1 VIGFKGGSRAPGGAR
16 SGLGKDF
23 VRLVTYLA
31 RGSGSAVD
39 LQRVAWISYRN
50 LDGVAAPAPAALL
63 MQACAGQ
70 RPRVLKPVYHFGLS
84 LPASDHLD
92 PEQWNQA
99 VDRVLVRLGL
109 GDHQALVVAHADTDH
124 EHVHVVV
131 NRVGEDG
138 PAWDSY
144 FDNPK
149 VLAAIRDIE
158 IDFGLTRN
166 VASESPVPMLASDAY
181 QQAVGT
187 GRVPLADRAR
197 EDLAADF
204 AAATD
209 WSDLEARLA
218 ARGFGL
224 RAATRHAGLLVTD
237 GSRLAALSRVDPA
250 ISGPMLARRFGETFD
265 DHRRAHPEP
274 PAVQE
279 PERATMPEPGASLED
294 RAAKLLDRLTRTYAT
309 FTAADLHRAAFYQ
322 PESLDLVRTALRS
335 DRVLDLGAGTGGDG
349 RYTTRDY
356 LDAEARLLAAAG
368 ALASRERFR
377 LDPADQAAAA
387 TADREPAPRAEP
399 LAAGH
404 GRTAPVEAPAA
415 GNDLAGRPAAASLAA
430 EQRAAVLHATA
441 AADLA
446 QIVGDR
452 DGRSA
457 AAAAIAAAYRERGFE
472 VRGAA
477 PTVHAA
483 ATLESATAVRS
494 QTLGEL
500 DRSWSAGAERLDGRS
515 VLLLDEAGTLDV
527 RRLGG
532 ILAEAGERG
541 AKVVLLGDP
550 GRMQAIGAGDA
561 FRGLLEQHPG
571 VRLDAPPCQREP
583 WQAAASEQLA
593 AGRVAAAL
601 DRYEAAGRLHWAASR
616 AAAREELLRAHA
628 GDGRRDPAA
637 TRLIVAPDG
646 AEAALLNAAVRA
658 ERLAAGELGPAVRA
672 GRIDLAS
679 GDRIVFWRDDRQG
692 SAVAGLDASP
702 VHGVRR
708 GSLGTVV
715 GAERRRVEVRLDDG
729 RRVAFDPVR
738 YRSVGHGYAVTIA
751 QSRAAAIDRVYVL
764 ADPRVHRDD
773 AVVALS
779 RHRDTLDVYADRA
792 SFPGRDLLDRTLSH
806 PGRRDLAGDY
816 AAADLRRA
824 VDRLQDV
831 AAAIASAT
839 RVERPLREALAAH
852 EALQR
857 ARRRVV
863 EARRSLSQPADQL
876 YAEPATALRAL
887 LRDPA
892 APDRLREGAARDYG
906 ALRGRA
912 LFGRADR
919 ERAHAQHA
927 VPTLTGRLDAYQRSL
942 AGLQAAKRQARASLE
957 RIAGPSLSPAP
968 SAGAAEHGLPGP
980 AARGLPESVARGL
993 PETAARGVSDRAAR
1007 GLPETAARGLP
1018 AAAATPAQAASPPNL
1033 PSLAQVRHE
1042 LARVGADLRGHH
1054 QASRS
1059 AQDAVEAAIR
1069 ALGRPA
1075 VDSALVLLPPEVA
1088 LPVNLAVRAVERA
1101 LERGPVLGLGR

>member
-1 VIGFKGGSRAPGGAR
+1 MIGFKGGSRAPGGAR
-16 SGLGKDF
+16 TGLGEDF
-23 VRLVTYLA
+23 TGLVAYLI
-31 RGSGSAVD
+31 RGSGSDVD
-39 LQRVAWISYRN
+39 PRRVAWISYRN
-50 LDGVAAPAPAALL
+50 LDGVAAPAPAARL
-63 MQACAGQ
+63 MRACAGQ
-70 RPRVLKPVYHFGLS
+70 HPRAVKPVYHFGLS
-84 LPASDHLD
+84 LRASDHLD
-92 PEQWNQA
+92 PKQWNQA
-99 VDRVLVRLGL
+99 VDQVLVRLGL
-109 GDHQALVVAHADTDH
+109 GSHQALVVAHGDTEH

-138 PAWDSY
+138 RPWNPE

-158 IDFGLTRN
+158 IDLGLTRE
-166 VASESPVPMLASDAY
+166 VAGEAVALPSDGHR
-181 QQAVGT
+181 QAAGT
-187 GRVPLADRAR
+187 GRQPLAHRVRDQA
-197 EDLAADF
+197 AADF
-204 AAATD
+204 AAATG

-218 ARGFGL
+218 ARGLGL
-224 RAATRHAGLLVTD
+224 RAATRHAGLLITD

-250 ISGPMLARRFGETFD
+250 ISGPRLARRFGETFED
-265 DHRRAHPEP
+265 YRRAHPDP
-274 PAVQE
+274 PTPRE
-279 PERATMPEPGASLED
+279 PEQATMPPPGVTLEH
-294 RAAKLLDRLTRTYAT
+294 RAAELIDRLTRIYAT
-309 FTAADLHRAAFYQ
+309 FTEADLHRAASYQ
-322 PESLDLVRTALRS
+322 PDGIDLVRAALRS
-335 DRVLDLGAGTGGDG
+335 DRVLDLGAGADGAG

-356 LDAEARLLAAAG
+356 LDAEARLLAAAAG
-368 ALASRERFR
+368 LASRERFH
-377 LDPADQAAAA
+377 LDLADQAEVPAADRDRAAQAAVAAA
-387 TADREPAPRAEP
+387 DRDRAAQAAVAAADRDRDRATPSEP

-404 GRTAPVEAPAA
+404 DRASPVEAPAA
-415 GNDLAGRPAAASLAA
+415 GDDLAGPSAAAGLAA
-430 EQRAAVLHATA
+430 ERRAAVFHATA

-446 QIVGDR
+446 QIVGDHE
-452 DGRSA
+452 GRAA
-457 AAAAIAAAYRERGFE
+457 AAAAIASAYRERGYE

-483 ATLESATAVRS
+483 ARLESVAAVPS
-494 QTLGEL
+494 QTLGDLE
-500 DRSWSAGAERLDGRS
+500 RSWSASAGRLDARS
-515 VLLLDEAGTLDV
+515 VLLLEEAGTLDV

-550 GRMQAIGAGDA
+550 GNMQAIGAGDA
-561 FRGLLEQHPG
+561 FRGLLEQHPS
-571 VRLDAPPCQREP
+571 VRLDAPRCQREP

-601 DRYEAAGRLHWAASR
+601 DRYEAAGRLHWTADR

-628 GDGRRDPAA
+628 GDRRQDPAA
-637 TRLIVAPDG
+637 TRLIVAADG

-658 ERLAAGELGPAVRA
+658 ERLAAGELGPAIRA

-679 GDRIVFWRDDRQG
+679 GDRIVFRRDDRQG

-738 YRSVGHGYAVTIA
+738 YRSVAHGYAVTVG
-751 QSRAAAIDRVYVL
+751 QSRAAAADRVYVL
-764 ADPRVHRDD
+764 ADPRMRRED

-779 RHRDTLDVYADRA
+779 RHRDTLDLYADRA
-792 SFPGRDLLDRTLSH
+792 SFPGRELLDRTLSH

-824 VDRLQDV
+824 VDRLQDA

-839 RVERPLREALAAH
+839 RLERPLREALAAH
-852 EALQR
+852 ATLQR

-863 EARRSLSQPADQL
+863 EARRSLSQPADQI
-876 YAEPATALRAL
+876 YAEPAMAMRAL

-892 APDRLREGAARDYG
+892 APARLRDGAARDYG

-912 LFGRADR
+912 VLGRADR
-919 ERAHAQHA
+919 ERAQAQHA

-957 RIAGPSLSPAP
+957 RIAGPSLA
-968 SAGAAEHGLPGP
+968 
-980 AARGLPESVARGL
+980 
-993 PETAARGVSDRAAR
+993 
-1007 GLPETAARGLP
+1007 ETAARGLP
-1018 AAAATPAQAASPPNL
+1018 GAAAAPAQPARAATPLRLPP
-1033 PSLAQVRHE
+1033 LAQVRRE
-1042 LARVGADLRGHH
+1042 LARVDADLRGHH
-1054 QASRS
+1054 RASRG
-1059 AQDAVEAAIR
+1059 AQDAVETAIR

-1075 VDSALVLLPPEVA
+1075 VESALVLLPPEAA

>member
-1 VIGFKGGSRAPGGAR
+1 MIGFKGGLR
-16 SGLGKDF
+16 SASGIRTGLGKDF
-23 VRLVTYLA
+23 VALVVYLC
-31 RGSGSAVD
+31 SGSRD
-39 LQRVAWISYRN
+39 LPDPNRVAWISYRN
-50 LDGVAAPAPAALL
+50 LDGIAEPVRAAQL
-63 MQACAGQ
+63 MRACASQ
-70 RPRVLKPVYHFGLS
+70 HPRVEKPVYHFGLS
-84 LPASDHLD
+84 LPPAEHLRR
-92 PEQWNQA
+92 EQWNQA
-99 VDRVLVRLGL
+99 VDRTLRRLGL
-109 GDHQALVVAHADTDH
+109 ANHQALVVAHRDTEC
-124 EHVHVVV
+124 EHVHVAL
-131 NRVGEDG
+131 NRIGDDGRAWKVG
-138 PAWDSY
+138 Y
-144 FDNPK
+144 DNVK
-149 VLAAIRDIE
+149 VTAVTRRLGME
-158 IDFGLTRN
+158 FGLARGDPRN
-166 VASESPVPMLASDAY
+166 LPVQEDASSADRL
-181 QQAVGT
+181 AVGA
-187 GRVPLADRAR
+187 GQRPLKYRVRYQAST
-197 EDLAADF
+197 DLAE
-204 AAATD
+204 ATD

-218 ARGFGL
+218 GRGFRL
-224 RAATRHAGLLVTD
+224 TAATRHAGLLITD
-237 GSRLAALSRVDPA
+237 GSRFAALSRVDQA
-250 ISGPMLARRFGETFD
+250 ISGPKLAQRFGETFE
-265 DHRRAHPEP
+265 DHRQAHPDP
-274 PAVQE
+274 PALQE
-279 PERATMPEPGASLED
+279 PGRNGASPPGVTLEN
-294 RAAKLLDRLTRTYAT
+294 RAAELLDGLTRTRAT
-309 FTAADLHRAAFYQ
+309 FAEADLHRAACYQ
-322 PESLDLVRTALRS
+322 PDSIEIVRAALRS
-335 DRVLDLGAGTGGDG
+335 DRILDLGVGADGAG

-356 LDAEARLLAAAG
+356 LDAEARLLAAAAG
-368 ALASRERFR
+368 LASRDRFR
-377 LDPADQAAAA
+377 LDPADQAEVAAA
-387 TADREPAPRAEP
+387 DRDRAPRAEP

-404 GRTAPVEAPAA
+404 GRAAPVEAPAA
-415 GNDLAGRPAAASLAA
+415 GDDLAGQPAAAGLSA
-430 EQRAAVLHATA
+430 EQRAAVVHATA

-446 QIVGDR
+446 QIVGDM

-457 AAAAIAAAYRERGFE
+457 AAAAIAAAYRERGYE
-472 VRGAA
+472 VHGAA

-483 ATLESATAVRS
+483 ATLESATGVPSR
-494 QTLGEL
+494 TLADLE
-500 DRSWSAGAERLDGRS
+500 RSWSASAGRLDARS

-532 ILAEAGERG
+532 ILAEAEERG

-561 FRGLLEQHPG
+561 LRGLLEQHPS
-571 VRLDAPPCQREP
+571 VRLDAPRCQREP

-601 DRYEAAGRLHWAASR
+601 DRYEAAGRLHWAAGR
-616 AAAREELLRAHA
+616 AAAREELLRAHV
-628 GDGRRDPAA
+628 GDGRQDPAA

-658 ERLAAGELGPAVRA
+658 ERLTAGELGPAVRA
-672 GRIDLAS
+672 GRIDLAC

-692 SAVAGLDASP
+692 RAIAGLDASP

-751 QSRAAAIDRVYVL
+751 QSRAAAADRVYVL
-764 ADPRVHRDD
+764 ADPRMHRDD

-824 VDRLQDV
+824 VDRLQDA

-839 RVERPLREALAAH
+839 RVERPFREALAAH

-857 ARRRVV
+857 ARQRVV
-863 EARRSLSQPADQL
+863 EARRSLSQPTDQL
-876 YAEPATALRAL
+876 YAEPAMALRAL

-892 APDRLREGAARDYG
+892 APARLREGAARDYG

-919 ERAHAQHA
+919 ERAQALHA

-957 RIAGPSLSPAP
+957 RIAGPSLSPKP
-968 SAGAAEHGLPGP
+968 SAGAAERGLPG
-980 AARGLPESVARGL
+980 
-993 PETAARGVSDRAAR
+993 
-1007 GLPETAARGLP
+1007 
-1018 AAAATPAQAASPPNL
+1018 AAAAPAQAATPPRL
-1033 PSLAQVRHE
+1033 PPLAQVRRE
-1042 LARVGADLRGHH
+1042 LARVDADLRGHH
-1054 QASRS
+1054 QASRT
-1059 AQDAVEAAIR
+1059 AQDAVEMAIR

>member
-23 VRLVTYLA
+23 VGLVTYLT
-31 RGSGSAVD
+31 RGAGSAVD
-39 LQRVAWISYRN
+39 LQRVAWISYRH

-92 PEQWNQA
+92 PEPWNQA
-99 VDRVLVRLGL
+99 VDRVLARLGL

-138 PAWDSY
+138 RSWDSY

-166 VASESPVPMLASDAY
+166 VAPESPVPALAADASR
-181 QQAVGT
+181 QAAGI

-218 ARGFGL
+218 ARGYGL
-224 RAATRHAGLLVTD
+224 RAATRHAGLLITD
-237 GSRLAALSRVDPA
+237 GSRLAALSRVDPVL
-250 ISGPMLARRFGETFD
+250 SGPRLARRFGETFD

-274 PAVQE
+274 PAVRE
-279 PERATMPEPGASLED
+279 PERATLPEPGASLED
-294 RAAKLLDRLTRTYAT
+294 RAAELLDRLARSHAT
-309 FTAADLHRAAFYQ
+309 FAEADLHRAAFHQ
-322 PESLDLVRTALRS
+322 PDSLDLVRTALRS
-335 DRVLDLGAGTGGDG
+335 DSVLDLGAGADGADGAGRAG

-356 LDAEARLLAAAG
+356 LDAEARLLAAAAG
-368 ALASRERFR
+368 LASRDRFR
-377 LDPADQAAAA
+377 LDRADPAAAA
-387 TADREPAPRAEP
+387 AADRERAPRDQP
-399 LAAGH
+399 LAAL
-404 GRTAPVEAPAA
+404 AA
-415 GNDLAGRPAAASLAA
+415 LAA

-452 DGRSA
+452 DGRAA

-472 VRGAA
+472 VRAAA

-500 DRSWSAGAERLDGRS
+500 ERSWSAGAGRLDARS

-532 ILAEAGERG
+532 ILAEAEERG

-561 FRGLLEQHPG
+561 LRGLLEQHPG
-571 VRLDAPPCQREP
+571 VRLDAPRCQREP

-601 DRYEAAGRLHWAASR
+601 DRYEAAGRLHWTDSR

-628 GDGRRDPAA
+628 GDGRQDPAA

-646 AEAALLNAAVRA
+646 AEAAQLNAAVRA

-672 GRIDLAS
+672 GRTGRIDLAS

-692 SAVAGLDASP
+692 RAVAGLDAAP
-702 VHGVRR
+702 VHGVHR

-715 GAERRRVEVRLDDG
+715 AAERRRVEVRLDDG

-738 YRSVGHGYAVTIA
+738 YRSVGHGYAVTVA
-751 QSRAAAIDRVYVL
+751 QSRAAAADRVYVL
-764 ADPRVHRDD
+764 ADPRMHRDD

-792 SFPGRDLLDRTLSH
+792 SFPRRDLLDRTLSH
-806 PGRRDLAGDY
+806 PGPRDLAGDY

-852 EALQR
+852 EGLQR

-863 EARRSLSQPADQL
+863 EARRSLSQPAEQL
-876 YAEPATALRAL
+876 YAEPAKALRAL
-887 LRDPA
+887 LGDPA
-892 APDRLREGAARDYG
+892 APARLREGAARDYG

-912 LFGRADR
+912 VLGRADR
-919 ERAHAQHA
+919 ERAQAQQA

-942 AGLQAAKRQARASLE
+942 AGLRSAKRQARASLE
-957 RIAGPSLSPAP
+957 RIAGP
-968 SAGAAEHGLPGP
+968 GL
-980 AARGLPESVARGL
+980 
-993 PETAARGVSDRAAR
+993 
-1007 GLPETAARGLP
+1007 
-1018 AAAATPAQAASPPNL
+1018 AAAPAQAASPPTL
-1033 PSLAQVRHE
+1033 PPLAQVRRE
-1042 LARVGADLRGHH
+1042 LARVDADLRGHR
-1054 QASRS
+1054 QASRG
-1059 AQDAVEAAIR
+1059 AQDAVETAIR

-1075 VDSALVLLPPEVA
+1075 VDSALVLLPPEAA

>member
-1 VIGFKGGSRAPGGAR
+1 MIGFKGGSLSRRGAR
-16 SGLGKDF
+16 TGLGKDF
-23 VRLVTYLA
+23 ARLVAYLT
-31 RGSGSAVD
+31 RGSKVD
-39 LQRVAWISYRN
+39 PDPHRVAWISYRN
-50 LDGVAAPAPAALL
+50 LDGVAEAAPAAQI
-63 MQACAGQ
+63 MRACAGQ
-70 RPRVLKPVYHFGLS
+70 QPRAAKPVYHFGLS
-84 LPASDHLD
+84 LPTSDHLD

-99 VDRVLVRLGL
+99 VDQVLLFLGL
-109 GDHQALVVAHADTDH
+109 GGHQALVVAHGDTDH

-131 NRVGEDG
+131 NRVGDDG
-138 PAWDSY
+138 RPWHPAY
-144 FDNPK
+144 DNLK

-158 IDFGLTRN
+158 IEFGLTRI
-166 VASESPVPMLASDAY
+166 VAREEVPALSSDAY
-181 QQAVGT
+181 GQAAGT
-187 GRVPLADRAR
+187 GRQPLAHRMRDQ
-197 EDLAADF
+197 AAAAF

-224 RAATRHAGLLVTD
+224 RAATLHAGLLITD
-237 GSRLAALSRVDPA
+237 GSRLAALSRVDPT
-250 ISGPMLARRFGETFD
+250 ISGPRLARRFGETFD
-265 DHRRAHPEP
+265 DHRRAHPDP

-279 PERATMPEPGASLED
+279 PERAAMPEPGASLED
-294 RAAKLLDRLTRTYAT
+294 RAAELLDRLTRTYAT

-322 PESLDLVRTALRS
+322 ADSLDLVRTALRS
-335 DRVLDLGAGTGGDG
+335 DRVLDLGAGADGAG

-356 LDAEARLLAAAG
+356 LDAEARLLAAAAG
-368 ALASRERFR
+368 LASRDRFR
-377 LDPADQAAAA
+377 LEPVAQAEVAPADH
-387 TADREPAPRAEP
+387 DRAPRAEP

-404 GRTAPVEAPAA
+404 GSTAPVEAPAA
-415 GNDLAGRPAAASLAA
+415 GDDLDARPAASSLSA

-446 QIVGDR
+446 QIVGDM

-457 AAAAIAAAYRERGFE
+457 TAAAIAAAYRERGYE

-477 PTVHAA
+477 PTAYAA
-483 ATLESATAVRS
+483 ATLESATGVPSR
-494 QTLGEL
+494 TLADLE
-500 DRSWSAGAERLDGRS
+500 RSWSAGAGRLDAGAGRLDAGAGRLDARS
-515 VLLLDEAGTLDV
+515 VLLLEEAGTLDV

-532 ILAEAGERG
+532 ILAEAEERG

-561 FRGLLEQHPG
+561 LRGLLEQHPS
-571 VRLDAPPCQREP
+571 VRLDAPRCQREP

-601 DRYEAAGRLHWAASR
+601 DRYEAAGRLHWAAGR

-628 GDGRRDPAA
+628 GDGRQDPAA
-637 TRLIVAPDG
+637 TRLIVVPDG

-658 ERLAAGELGPAVRA
+658 ERLTAGELGPAVRA

-692 SAVAGLDASP
+692 RAVAGFDASP

-751 QSRAAAIDRVYVL
+751 QSRAAAADRVYVL
-764 ADPRVHRDD
+764 ADPRMHRDD

-792 SFPGRDLLDRTLSH
+792 SFPGRELLDRTLSQ

-839 RVERPLREALAAH
+839 RVERPLREAVAAH
-852 EALQR
+852 ESLQR

-863 EARRSLSQPADQL
+863 EARRSLSLPTDQL
-876 YAEPATALRAL
+876 YAEPAMALRAL

-892 APDRLREGAARDYG
+892 APARLREGAARDYG

-912 LFGRADR
+912 VFGRADR
-919 ERAHAQHA
+919 ERTQAQHA

-957 RIAGPSLSPAP
+957 RIAGPSLSPKP
-968 SAGAAEHGLPGP
+968 SAGAAERGLPG
-980 AARGLPESVARGL
+980 
-993 PETAARGVSDRAAR
+993 
-1007 GLPETAARGLP
+1007 
-1018 AAAATPAQAASPPNL
+1018 AAATPAQAATPPRL
-1033 PSLAQVRHE
+1033 PPLAQVRRE
-1042 LARVGADLRGHH
+1042 LARVDADLRGHH
-1054 QASRS
+1054 QASRT
-1059 AQDAVEAAIR
+1059 AQDAVEMAIR

>member
-16 SGLGKDF
+16 TGLGKDF
-23 VRLVTYLA
+23 AELVTYLT
-31 RGSGSAVD
+31 RGSGSVAD
-39 LQRVAWISYRN
+39 AHRVAWISYRN
-50 LDGVAAPAPAALL
+50 LDGVAAPTPAARL
-63 MQACAGQ
+63 MRACAGQ
-70 RPRVLKPVYHFGLS
+70 HPRVTKPVYHFGLS

-109 GDHQALVVAHADTDH
+109 GDHQALVVAHGDTDH

-138 PAWDSY
+138 PPWDSS

-166 VASESPVPMLASDAY
+166 VARESPVPALASDAY
-181 QQAVGT
+181 QHAAGT
-187 GRVPLADRAR
+187 ERQPLADRVR
-197 EDLAADF
+197 EQAAADF

-218 ARGFGL
+218 ARGFRL
-224 RAATRHAGLLVTD
+224 RPATRHAGLLVTD

-250 ISGPMLARRFGETFD
+250 VSGPKLAQRFGETFD

-279 PERATMPEPGASLED
+279 PERATIPEAGESLED
-294 RAAKLLDRLTRTYAT
+294 RAAELLDRLTRTHAT
-309 FTAADLHRAAFYQ
+309 FTEADLYRAASYQ
-322 PESLDLVRTALRS
+322 PDSIDLVRAALRS
-335 DRVLDLGAGTGGDG
+335 DRVLDLGVGAGGDG

-356 LDAEARLLAAAG
+356 LDAEARLLAAAAG
-368 ALASRERFR
+368 LASRDRFR
-377 LDPADQAAAA
+377 LDPADQAAVTA
-387 TADREPAPRAEP
+387 ADRERAPEAELP
-399 LAAGH
+399 AAGH
-404 GRTAPVEAPAA
+404 GRAAPVEAPAT
-415 GNDLAGRPAAASLAA
+415 GDDLAGRAAACSLSA

-446 QIVGDR
+446 QIVGER

-457 AAAAIAAAYRERGFE
+457 AAAAIAATYREHGFE

-477 PTVHAA
+477 PTAHAA

-494 QTLGEL
+494 RTLGEL
-500 DRSWSAGAERLDGRS
+500 ERSWSAGADRLDARS

-561 FRGLLEQHPG
+561 LRGLLEQHPG
-571 VRLDAPPCQREP
+571 VRLDAPRCQREP

-601 DRYEAAGRLHWAASR
+601 DRYEAAGRLHWTDDR
-616 AAAREELLRAHA
+616 AAARAELLRAHA
-628 GDGRRDPAA
+628 GDGRQDPAA

-658 ERLAAGELGPAVRA
+658 QRLAAGELGPAIRA
-672 GRIDLAS
+672 GGTELAS
-679 GDRIVFWRDDRQG
+679 GDRVVFWRDDRRG
-692 SAVAGLDASP
+692 SAVAGLDASA

-715 GAERRRVEVRLDDG
+715 GVERRRVEVQLDDG

-738 YRSVGHGYAVTIA
+738 HRSVGHGYAVTIG
-751 QSRAAAIDRVYVL
+751 QSRAAAADRVYVL
-764 ADPRVHRDD
+764 ADPRMHRDE

-792 SFPGRDLLDRTLSH
+792 SFPGRELLGRTLSH
-806 PGRRDLAGDY
+806 PGQRDLAGDY

-831 AAAIASAT
+831 TAAIASAT
-839 RVERPLREALAAH
+839 RVERPLREALATH
-852 EALQR
+852 ETLQR
-857 ARRRVV
+857 ARQRVV
-863 EARRSLSQPADQL
+863 EARRSLSQPAAQL
-876 YAEPATALRAL
+876 YAEPAMALRTL

-892 APDRLREGAARDYG
+892 APARLREGAARDYG

-912 LFGRADR
+912 VFGRADR
-919 ERAHAQHA
+919 ERAQAQHA

-942 AGLQAAKRQARASLE
+942 AGLHAAKRQARASLE

-968 SAGAAEHGLPGP
+968 SAAAAEHGLPGT
-980 AARGLPESVARGL
+980 AARGLS
-993 PETAARGVSDRAAR
+993 
-1007 GLPETAARGLP
+1007 ETAARGLRES
-1018 AAAATPAQAASPPNL
+1018 AARGLAGAAATPGQVASSRSLPPL
-1033 PSLAQVRHE
+1033 SQVRRE
-1042 LARVGADLRGHH
+1042 LARVEADLRGHH
-1054 QASRS
+1054 QASRG
-1059 AQDAVEAAIR
+1059 AQDAVETAIR

-1075 VDSALVLLPPEVA
+1075 VDAALVLLPSEVA